1 MHNFDNRCYY
11 IFASILSVEYE
22 LFIHFKREKNMN
34 LYYEFC
40 RGCRFTVAESG
51 SRVSTVVEGEK
62 LGFECNYRI

>member
-40 RGCRFTVAESG
+40 RGVDSQW
-51 SRVSTVVEGEK
+51 
-62 LGFECNYRI
+62 